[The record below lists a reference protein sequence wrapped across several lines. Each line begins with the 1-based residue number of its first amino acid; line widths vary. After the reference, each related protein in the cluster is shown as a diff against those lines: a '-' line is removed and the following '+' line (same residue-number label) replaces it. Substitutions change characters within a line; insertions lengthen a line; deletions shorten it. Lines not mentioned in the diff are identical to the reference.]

1 MPPAHPPTAQP
12 PDSLIRLDPR
22 QLETYQLDD
31 LAGLL
36 YTRMRGHLRRELLV
50 DRERVGML
58 TDFR

>member
-1 MPPAHPPTAQP
+1 V
-12 PDSLIRLDPR
+12 R
-22 QLETYQLDD
+22 QLRSHDLDD

-36 YTRMRGHLRRELLV
+36 YPRMRSHLRRELLV